1 MKKYKGFQL
10 NYFDLCY
17 IHSLI
22 LDKEKEAV
30 YNFTES
36 KLLNRLRQ
44 IIENKLLKTGR
55 KIKNIDTTQ

>member
-22 LDKEKEAV
+22 LDKEKEQ
-30 YNFTES
+30 F
-36 KLLNRLRQ
+36 
-44 IIENKLLKTGR
+44 IILLKA
-55 KIKNIDTTQ
+55 NYLID